1 MEAPGAA
8 GCAQTPPMPFT
19 PAWQNIEIVRETL
32 RCPAGATQGFD
43 GVYQPFERGIMFWRQ
58 SDRNIFII
66 SLSSIRQG
74 QATDTWWR
82 ITDTWQEGESE
93 SDASLVPPDGLSQPV
108 RGFGKAWRNNGFV
121 REALGWANG
130 PEQFYTSQWLIFEG
144 GWMMVAPDGA
154 TVYALGADPG
164 VSTGSHFGN
173 FPR

>member
-1 MEAPGAA
+1 VRHCAA
-8 GCAQTPPMPFT
+8 RLAQ
-19 PAWQNIEIVRETL
+19 L
-32 RCPAGATQGFD
+32 RDLTASTSRLSVASCSGG
-43 GVYQPFERGIMFWRQ
+43 
-58 SDRNIFII
+58 
-66 SLSSIRQG
+66 LSSIRQG